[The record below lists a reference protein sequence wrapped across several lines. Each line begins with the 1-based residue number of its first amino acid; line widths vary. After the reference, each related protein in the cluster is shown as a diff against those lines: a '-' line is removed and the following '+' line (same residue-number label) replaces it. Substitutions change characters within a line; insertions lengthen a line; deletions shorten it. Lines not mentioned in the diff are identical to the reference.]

1 MDAGRWSP
9 AGDGIGRMTRK
20 SRWVIGIAATVAVL
34 IAGAGVAAWFVFGGN
49 EPPPAALTTLP
60 TSTSPS
66 ASSNDPAGGT
76 WTIDATS
83 GSLADGSS
91 TYAGYRVE
99 EEVSGFGANTAVGR
113 TQDVSGSMTIE
124 GTTITALEVT
134 VDMTTLQS
142 DRPQRDEQLRE
153 RGLETDRFPT
163 ATFTLTR
170 PIEVGERPKDGTPV
184 ELTAVGDLTLHGVTK
199 PVSVPVQAAIGGDR
213 IQAVASLDVALAD
226 YDIEK
231 PTGFLIVSIADT
243 GTIELHLLFE
253 KP

>member
-1 MDAGRWSP
+1 
-9 AGDGIGRMTRK
+9 MTRK
-20 SRWVIGIAATVAVL
+20 SRWVVGIAAAAAVL
-34 IAGAGVAAWFVFGGN
+34 IAGAGVAAWRVFGGD
-49 EPPPAALTTLP
+49 EPAPVALTTLP
-60 TSTSPS
+60 SS
-66 ASSNDPAGGT
+66 ASSSTDPSNGSPDGT
-76 WTIDATS
+76 WTIDASS

-113 TQDVSGSMTIE
+113 TQDVSGSMTIG
-124 GTTITALEVT
+124 GTTITALDVT

-142 DRPQRDEQLRE
+142 DRPQRDEQLGE

-163 ATFTLTR
+163 ATFTLTQ
-170 PIEVGERPKDGTPV
+170 PIDVGERPKDGTPI
-184 ELTAVGDLTLHGVTK
+184 ELTAVGNLTLHGVTRQ
-199 PVSVPVQAAIGGDR
+199 VSVAIQAAISGDR

-253 KP
+253 KS

>member
-1 MDAGRWSP
+1 VGL
-9 AGDGIGRMTRK
+9 
-20 SRWVIGIAATVAVL
+20 ATTVVVL
-34 IAGAGVAAWFVFGGN
+34 IAGVGVVAWLAFGGDA
-49 EPPPAALTTLP
+49 PAPVALTTLP
-60 TSTSPS
+60 TS
-66 ASSNDPAGGT
+66 ASSSGTASTGADGT

-113 TQDVSGSMTIE
+113 TQNVSGSMTIGE
-124 GTTITALEVT
+124 TTVTALDVT
-134 VDMTTLQS
+134 VDMTTLRS

-163 ATFTLTR
+163 ATFTLTE
-170 PIEVGERPKDGTPV
+170 PIDVGARPKDGQTID
-184 ELTAVGDLTLHGVTK
+184 LTAVGDLTLHGVTNQ
-199 PVSVPVQAAIGGDR
+199 VSVPIRAAISGDR

-253 KP
+253 RS